1 MAAAMA
7 AASGGSY
14 VSVLPASTSA
24 IPFLSPQNSVQLAQA
39 KQGTTSYGFHHRRA
53 QGEGCDCSV
62 LPASASSFSFS
73 TVFDSNSRTL
83 RMHQKPKSKWLHD
96 REGIAVEARI
106 EEFYSDDFEV
116 ERLLGSYGYIN
127 VSSYTPPQPGSIFGG
142 NLAENAPSGFDR
154 GDVTR
159 ISGQE
164 VEEGSV
170 QTRLYSGRIRSG
182 DRMGTRVLLKAYPA
196 MTTRGTD
203 ADVMAA
209 NELRSHII
217 LQDASQGEC
226 SENIIYLYGG
236 FQTRAGEQWL
246 VFRDDGRIT
255 AADYAKEAA
264 QATAEGRAVGEW
276 EFWDRFDKSRPI
288 QRRRHFIT
296 KLLRGTF
303 KGLAFMHARSR
314 LHQSLGPASVVINTK
329 EERGVGYLIPRL
341 RDLAFSTDVSD
352 QAILGGST
360 IEEMWERR
368 TSVLGSEARDSTL
381 DRTVSALSEGL
392 WRRAAMAGARMA
404 MERKAFGIADDIYA
418 GGLLLAYMVFVPFC
432 EMGSIDGPSLQ
443 RLLETTF
450 RLDISAAREYCE
462 ADDRWVEAVRFLD
475 LDDGAGWQ
483 LLQAMLNPDYRQR
496 PTVEAVLSHRFLTGA
511 VLK

>member
-1 MAAAMA
+1 M
-7 AASGGSY
+7 
-14 VSVLPASTSA
+14 
-24 IPFLSPQNSVQLAQA
+24 
-39 KQGTTSYGFHHRRA
+39 HR
-53 QGEGCDCSV
+53 
-62 LPASASSFSFS
+62 
-73 TVFDSNSRTL
+73 
-83 RMHQKPKSKWLHD
+83 KPKSKWLHD

-106 EEFYSDDFEV
+106 EEFSSDDFEV

-170 QTRLYSGRIRSG
+170 QTRLYSGQIRSG
-182 DRMGTRVLLKAYPA
+182 DRTGTHVLLKVYNAPSSLSSGCDVLTSWLKEEVLHSYPA
-196 MTTRGTD
+196 MTTQGTD

-209 NELRSHII
+209 NELRSHVL
-217 LQDASQGEC
+217 LQDASQDEC

-246 VFRDDGRIT
+246 VFGDDGRIT

-296 KLLRGTF
+296 KFLRGTF
-303 KGLAFMHARSR
+303 KGLAFMHAHGR
-314 LHQSLGPASVVINTK
+314 LHQSLGPASVLSSRGFFYLQPPLYCTK
-329 EERGVGYLIPRL
+329 EERGVGYLMPRL

-360 IEEMWERR
+360 IEEMWERG

-381 DRTVSALSEGL
+381 DQTVSALSEGL

-404 MERKAFGIADDIYA
+404 MECKAFGIADDIYA

-443 RLLETTF
+443 ASNYCQSILE
-450 RLDISAAREYCE
+450 
-462 ADDRWVEAVRFLD
+462 
-475 LDDGAGWQ
+475 
-483 LLQAMLNPDYRQR
+483 
-496 PTVEAVLSHRFLTGA
+496 LT
-511 VLK
+511 

>member
-1 MAAAMA
+1 MA

-14 VSVLPASTSA
+14 LSVLPASTSA
-24 IPFLSPQNSVQLAQA
+24 IPFLSPQNAVQLAQA
-39 KQGTTSYGFHHRRA
+39 KQGSTSYGFHHRRA

-73 TVFDSNSRTL
+73 TVFDSNSRKL
-83 RMHQKPKSKWLHD
+83 RMHRKPKSKWLHD

-106 EEFYSDDFEV
+106 EEFSSDDFEV

-127 VSSYTPPQPGSIFGG
+127 VSSYNWEASLEF
-142 NLAENAPSGFDR
+142 AC
-154 GDVTR
+154 
-159 ISGQE
+159 
-164 VEEGSV
+164 
-170 QTRLYSGRIRSG
+170 RLYSGRIRSG
-182 DRMGTRVLLKAYPA
+182 DRMGTGVLLKAYPA

-209 NELRSHII
+209 NELRSHVI
-217 LQDASQGEC
+217 LQQNDLLAVTLLDASQGEC

-288 QRRRHFIT
+288 QRRWHFIT

-303 KGLAFMHARSR
+303 KGLAFMHAHGR

-329 EERGVGYLIPRL
+329 EERGVGYLMPQL

-360 IEEMWERR
+360 IEDVGA
-368 TSVLGSEARDSTL
+368 TNK
-381 DRTVSALSEGL
+381 
-392 WRRAAMAGARMA
+392 AAMAGARMA

-418 GGLLLAYMVFVPFC
+418 GGLFLAYMVFVPFC

-450 RLDISAAREYCE
+450 RLDISAARKYCE
-462 ADDRWVEAVRFLD
+462 ANDRWVEAVRFLD

-496 PTVEAVLSHRFLTGA
+496 PIVEAALSYRFLTSA
-511 VLK
+511 VLE

>member
-1 MAAAMA
+1 
-7 AASGGSY
+7 
-14 VSVLPASTSA
+14 
-24 IPFLSPQNSVQLAQA
+24 
-39 KQGTTSYGFHHRRA
+39 
-53 QGEGCDCSV
+53 
-62 LPASASSFSFS
+62 
-73 TVFDSNSRTL
+73 
-83 RMHQKPKSKWLHD
+83 
-96 REGIAVEARI
+96 
-106 EEFYSDDFEV
+106 
-116 ERLLGSYGYIN
+116 
-127 VSSYTPPQPGSIFGG
+127 
-142 NLAENAPSGFDR
+142 
-154 GDVTR
+154 
-159 ISGQE
+159 
-164 VEEGSV
+164 
-170 QTRLYSGRIRSG
+170 
-182 DRMGTRVLLKAYPA
+182 MGTRVLLKAYPA

-209 NELRSHII
+209 NELRSHVI

-264 QATAEGRAVGEW
+264 QATAEGCAVGEW

-288 QRRRHFIT
+288 QRRQHFIT

-303 KGLAFMHARSR
+303 KGLAFMHARGR

-329 EERGVGYLIPRL
+329 EERGVGYLMPQL

-360 IEEMWERR
+360 IEEMWEQQ

-418 GGLLLAYMVFVPFC
+418 GGLFLAYMVFVPFC

-450 RLDISAAREYCE
+450 QLDISAAREYCE

-496 PTVEAVLSHRFLTGA
+496 PTVEAVLSHRFFTSA
-511 VLK
+511 VLE

>member
-1 MAAAMA
+1 MRFRKPGCFRSCSWCLLKA
-7 AASGGSY
+7 
-14 VSVLPASTSA
+14 L
-24 IPFLSPQNSVQLAQA
+24 NE
-39 KQGTTSYGFHHRRA
+39 
-53 QGEGCDCSV
+53 EGK
-62 LPASASSFSFS
+62 
-73 TVFDSNSRTL
+73 L
-83 RMHQKPKSKWLHD
+83 RMHRKPKSKWLHD

-106 EEFYSDDFEV
+106 EEFSSDDFEV

-127 VSSYTPPQPGSIFGG
+127 VSRYTIGM
-142 NLAENAPSGFDR
+142 ENAPSGFDR
-154 GDVTR
+154 GDLTR

-209 NELRSHII
+209 NELRSHVI

-264 QATAEGRAVGEW
+264 QATAEGCAVGEW

-303 KGLAFMHARSR
+303 KGLAFMHAHGR

-329 EERGVGYLIPRL
+329 EERGVGYLMPRL
-341 RDLAFSTDVSD
+341 RDLAFSTD
-352 QAILGGST
+352 AC
-360 IEEMWERR
+360 
-368 TSVLGSEARDSTL
+368 DSTL
-381 DRTVSALSEGL
+381 DQTVSALSEGL

-418 GGLLLAYMVFVPFC
+418 GGLFLAYMVFVPFC

-496 PTVEAVLSHRFLTGA
+496 PTVEAILSHRFLTGA
-511 VLK
+511 VLE

>member
-14 VSVLPASTSA
+14 LSVLPASTSA
-24 IPFLSPQNSVQLAQA
+24 IPFLSPQNAVQLAQA
-39 KQGTTSYGFHHRRA
+39 KQGTSYGFHHRRA

-62 LPASASSFSFS
+62 LSASASSFSFS
-73 TVFDSNSRTL
+73 TVFDSNSRKL
-83 RMHQKPKSKWLHD
+83 RMHQKPKCKWLHD

-106 EEFYSDDFEV
+106 EEFSSDDFEV

-127 VSSYTPPQPGSIFGG
+127 VSSYTPPQPGSIFGR

-154 GDVTR
+154 GDLTR

-209 NELRSHII
+209 NELRSHVI
-217 LQDASQGEC
+217 LQDASQGKC

-303 KGLAFMHARSR
+303 KGLAFMHACGR

-329 EERGVGYLIPRL
+329 EERCVGYLMPQL
-341 RDLAFSTDVSD
+341 RDLAFSTD
-352 QAILGGST
+352 
-360 IEEMWERR
+360 
-368 TSVLGSEARDSTL
+368 ARDSTL

-418 GGLLLAYMVFVPFC
+418 GGLFLAYMVFVPFC

-443 RLLETTF
+443 KLLETTF
-450 RLDISAAREYCE
+450 QLDISAAREYCE

-511 VLK
+511 VLE

>member
-14 VSVLPASTSA
+14 LSVLPASISA
-24 IPFLSPQNSVQLAQA
+24 IPFLSPQNAVQLAQA
-39 KQGTTSYGFHHRRA
+39 KQGTSYGFHHRRA

-73 TVFDSNSRTL
+73 TVFDSNSRKL
-83 RMHQKPKSKWLHD
+83 RMHRKPKSKWLHD
-96 REGIAVEARI
+96 REGIAVEARV
-106 EEFYSDDFEV
+106 EEFSSDDFEV

-127 VSSYTPPQPGSIFGG
+127 VSSYTPPQPGSIFGS

-154 GDVTR
+154 GDLTR

-209 NELRSHII
+209 NELRSHVI

-303 KGLAFMHARSR
+303 KGLAFMHACGR

-329 EERGVGYLIPRL
+329 EERGVGYLMPRL
-341 RDLAFSTDVSD
+341 RDLAFSTD
-352 QAILGGST
+352 AH
-360 IEEMWERR
+360 
-368 TSVLGSEARDSTL
+368 DSTL
-381 DRTVSALSEGL
+381 DQTVSALSEGL

-418 GGLLLAYMVFVPFC
+418 GGLFLAYMVFVPFC

-443 RLLETTF
+443 ASKRLLETTF

-511 VLK
+511 ILE

>member
-1 MAAAMA
+1 MAAAIA

-14 VSVLPASTSA
+14 LSVLPASTSA
-24 IPFLSPQNSVQLAQA
+24 IPFLSPQNAVQLAQA
-39 KQGTTSYGFHHRRA
+39 KQGTTSYGLHHRRA
-53 QGEGCDCSV
+53 HGEGCDCAV

-73 TVFDSNSRTL
+73 TVFDSNSRKL
-83 RMHQKPKSKWLHD
+83 RMHRKPKPKWLHD

-106 EEFYSDDFEV
+106 EEFSSDDLEV

-209 NELRSHII
+209 NELRSHVI

-288 QRRRHFIT
+288 QRRRQFIT

-303 KGLAFMHARSR
+303 KGLAFMHARGR

-329 EERGVGYLIPRL
+329 EERGVGYLMPRL
-341 RDLAFSTDVSD
+341 RDLAFSTD
-352 QAILGGST
+352 
-360 IEEMWERR
+360 
-368 TSVLGSEARDSTL
+368 ARDSTL

-511 VLK
+511 VLE